1 MNPDELARRSHQ
13 LRGSVLRR
21 FAQSVPGQ
29 IFANPPIHRIH
40 QEMLIHKDHR
50 VLEIGSGGGA
60 RLLLLDNN
68 LRFDAG
74 FGVGVEPDPVLAAA
88 AGRQFAEKRRP
99 LISVLAEP
107 GALPFADASFDMA
120 FCDDLLRFLDVRAAQ
135 AALREAARVLKPG
148 ALLLAWDLAPPEGRF
163 AWWQRFWLR
172 GYPGRIASERSLM
185 SLAERSNFAYT
196 REAAL
201 RPFFWPPLPRV
212 SFIAGTLPTGWT
224 MQGNNLVPPDRA
236 PADGDV
242 PEIRTGLAEQ
252 RDIQPPQT
260 GV

>member
-13 LRGSVLRR
+13 LRGTVLRR

-29 IFANPPIHRIH
+29 IFANPPIHRLH
-40 QEMLIHKDHR
+40 HEMLIHKDHR

-74 FGVGVEPDPVLAAA
+74 FGVGAEPDPVLAAA
-88 AGRQFAEKRRP
+88 AGRQFAGKRRP
-99 LISVLAEP
+99 LTSVLAEP
-107 GALPFADASFDMA
+107 AALPFADASFDMA

-172 GYPGRIASERSLM
+172 GYPGRIASERNLM

-201 RPFFWPPLPRV
+201 RPFFWPPVPRA
-212 SFIAGTLPTGWT
+212 SFIAGTLPPGWT
-224 MQGNNLVPPDRA
+224 MQGNNLVPPDAR
-236 PADGDV
+236 PAEGALT
-242 PEIRTGLAEQ
+242 PAGAGPAEAS
-252 RDIQPPQT
+252 DIHSPQS